1 MFVPRF
7 KRVLQLLIPSVAI
20 TWQAFANSLCQVVLI
35 MMANVFLV
43 DRLVLA

>member
-7 KRVLQLLIPSVAI
+7 KHLQLLIPLAAV
-20 TWQAFANSLCQVVLI
+20 TWQAFANSLCQLFLI

-43 DRLVLA
+43 VRLVLT